1 VEAGPRVL
9 CYAAMNA
16 VKYKAFRQNG
26 LVRGLTC
33 AAAVPLLLL
42 ASGTQLQYPAAR
54 RSAQVDDYHGTKV
67 ADPYRWLEDADSPE
81 TAAWV
86 AAENKLTREY
96 LARIPERTR
105 IREHV
110 TRLVNFETYSNEFGW
125 GGRYFVSHNSGL
137 QNQYVM
143 FTMGSAEGEG
153 RVIIDPNTL
162 HADGTAA
169 LTGTSVSRNGRWL
182 AYGIAQAGSDWSD
195 LRIRDL
201 NTGKDRDDVI
211 HWTKFSDASWIP
223 DSSGFYYSRFP
234 EPAAKAVL
242 TATNLNARVYRHILG
257 QPQSADK
264 LVYADPA
271 HPKQAAYPEV
281 TEDGHYAIL
290 TIDEGD
296 AGKNAVFYEDLRKP
310 GNVVVKLIPNFVYL
324 YSFIGSIGSEAFFY
338 TTDGAPKERVIAID
352 LNHPDRQHWKE
363 IVAEKPETIDTVI
376 LAGGKLLVSYMK
388 DAHSA
393 AKLYSSD
400 GRFLRDVSLPGLGTA
415 YWSSAEQKAIELFY
429 SFATFTSP
437 PSIYRFN
444 LNTGQSE
451 LIHASK
457 LNFDPT
463 QYVTEQVF
471 YHSKDGTRVPMFL
484 VHSRGIN
491 RNGRNPVL
499 LYGYGGF
506 NIALTPWFSSAHI
519 AWMDMGGIFAV
530 ANLRGGSEYGE
541 AWHLAGTKLHK
552 QNVFDDFIAA
562 AQWLISNRYTSP
574 DRLAIEG
581 ESNGGLL
588 MGAVVNQQPHLFG
601 AVLAGVGVMDMLRY
615 DKFTAGVGWVGDYGS
630 PDNPQEFRALLAY
643 SPLQNIRPG
652 THYPAVLVTT
662 ADHDDRVVPGH
673 SFKYTATLQAAQAGS
688 APILIRVETRA
699 GHGGGEPRLKLI
711 DLYADQYAFVLRNL
725 KMSLPNTF

>member
-1 VEAGPRVL
+1 
-9 CYAAMNA
+9 MNT
-16 VKYKAFRQNG
+16 VRRIAFRRASFIK
-26 LVRGLTC
+26 RGL
-33 AAAVPLLLL
+33 AFVAVLPLMLLSSDAHL
-42 ASGTQLQYPAAR
+42 HYPVVR
-54 RSAQVDDYHGTKV
+54 RSAQVDDYHGTKI

-86 AAENKLTREY
+86 AAENQLTSQY
-96 LARIPERTR
+96 LAVIPEREH
-105 IREHV
+105 IRKHL
-110 TRLVNFETYSNEFGW
+110 TRLVDFETYANEFAW
-125 GGRYFVSHNSGL
+125 GGRYFIWRNSGL
-137 QNQYVM
+137 QNQYVL
-143 FTMGSAEGEG
+143 FTMDSPKGEA
-153 RVIIDPNTL
+153 RRAVIDPNTL
-162 HADGTAA
+162 RADGTAA
-169 LTGTSVSRNGRWL
+169 LTDTSVSRNGRWL

-195 LRIRDL
+195 LHVRDL
-201 NTGKDRDDVI
+201 NTGKDRQDVI
-211 HWTKFSDASWIP
+211 HWTKFTYASWMP

-257 QPQSADK
+257 RPQSSDS

-271 HPKQAAYPEV
+271 HPKQAAYPDV
-281 TEDGHYAIL
+281 TEDGRYAIL
-290 TIDEGD
+290 TIDAGD
-296 AGKNAVFYEDLRKP
+296 ASKNAVFYKDLQKP
-310 GNVVVKLIPNFVYL
+310 GNAIVKLIPDFVYI
-324 YSFIGSIGSEAFFY
+324 YSFIGSVGSEIFFN
-338 TTDGAPKERVIAID
+338 TTDGAPKGRVIAID
-352 LNHPDRQHWKE
+352 LNHADRRQWKE
-363 IVAEKPETIDTVI
+363 IVAEKPETIDSAV

-393 AKLYSSD
+393 ARLYTSD
-400 GRFLRDVSLPGLGTA
+400 GRFLHDVLLPGLGTA
-415 YWSSAEQKAIELFY
+415 SWSAAEQKATELFY
-429 SFATFTSP
+429 SFDTFTSP
-437 PSIYRFN
+437 PSVYRLN
-444 LNTGQSE
+444 LNTGESA
-451 LIHASK
+451 LMHASK
-457 LNFDPT
+457 LSFDPA

-484 VHSRGIN
+484 VHRRGVN
-491 RNGRNPVL
+491 RNGRNPVV

-506 NIALTPWFSSAHI
+506 NIALTPWYSSAHI
-519 AWMDMGGIFAV
+519 MWMDMGGIFAV

-562 AQWLISNRYTSP
+562 AQWLISNKYTSP

-588 MGAVVNQQPHLFG
+588 MGAVVNQRPDLFG

-615 DKFTAGVGWVGDYGS
+615 EKFTAGVGWVGDFGS

-643 SPLQNIRPG
+643 SPLQNIHPG
-652 THYPAVLVTT
+652 TPYPAVLVTT

-673 SFKYTATLQAAQAGS
+673 SFKYTATLQVAQAGS

-711 DLYADQYAFVLRNL
+711 NLFVDQYAFLLKNL